1 MPQPDPTPS
10 RTYRGERRGYQGLLG
25 RRVLVV
31 AVVAGALLGV
41 IGVVSAQEANN
52 SSQRNPS
59 QPTTAPA
66 VRPGSQLDPNNPA
79 QTGERS
85 CRASNL
91 PRHDGFEK
99 SGTCVQT
106 QMGEVSDR
114 SPSALITN
122 VPENAAA
129 GEAFQITASVR
140 NVVRDRFAPAAKGG
154 YYLFMSELNEAGLT
168 HGHAHIYVQ
177 NIGDAGAAPDS
188 DAAPLDFFKAVED
201 GGGGAAPDNI
211 TVDVPGLQ
219 AGSYRAC
226 VTLGD
231 SSHRLPLTKA
241 AKIAAGAD
249 CTRFEVG
256 GAGGG
261 GGGGGEEPPTTT
273 TPPDTT
279 QPPATEPPATGPPA
293 TEPPATEPP
302 ATEPPAT
309 EPPATEPPAADPP
322 AADPPATADQGGQAP
337 PATEPPAPPPPAQQ
351 PAAPAVDQTVPPTSA
366 QSVGVVDEATGA
378 ESADQLVN
386 ASNQDG
392 SLPFTGATSGAFL
405 VLGVAMVLGGTA
417 FLMYTDTR
425 KPRHANR

>member
-10 RTYRGERRGYQGLLG
+10 RTYRGERPGYKGLLG

-59 QPTTAPA
+59 QPTAAPA
-66 VRPGSQLDPNNPA
+66 VRPGSQLDPNNPS

-114 SPSALITN
+114 SPSALITS

-154 YYLFMSELNEAGLT
+154 YYLFMSQLNEAGLT

-201 GGGGAAPDNI
+201 GGGGAAPDTI

-241 AKIAAGAD
+241 AKIAAGMD
-249 CTRFEVG
+249 CVRFTIAEG
-256 GAGGG
+256 P
-261 GGGGGEEPPTTT
+261 GGGETTTTAVPATTAPDTTAPETTNAPQTTVPDTSAPETTAPEAPPTT
-273 TPPDTT
+273 
-279 QPPATEPPATGPPA
+279 E
-293 TEPPATEPP
+293 
-302 ATEPPAT
+302 
-309 EPPATEPPAADPP
+309 
-322 AADPPATADQGGQAP
+322 
-337 PATEPPAPPPPAQQ
+337 
-351 PAAPAVDQTVPPTSA
+351 AAPQ
-366 QSVGVVDEATGA
+366 G
-378 ESADQLVN
+378 
-386 ASNQDG
+386 
-392 SLPFTGATSGAFL
+392 
-405 VLGVAMVLGGTA
+405 
-417 FLMYTDTR
+417 
-425 KPRHANR
+425 

>member
-1 MPQPDPTPS
+1 MPQHDAPTRSS
-10 RTYRGERRGYQGLLG
+10 RGVRRGLLPEAMS
-25 RRVLVV
+25 RRL
-31 AVVAGALLGV
+31 AVIAIVTGAM
-41 IGVVSAQEANN
+41 IGFVGAVGAQEAG
-52 SSQRNPS
+52 
-59 QPTTAPA
+59 TPA
-66 VRPGSQLDPNNPA
+66 VEPGSQLDPNNPS

-85 CRASNL
+85 CEASNL
-91 PRHDGFEK
+91 SRHDGFEK
-99 SGTCVQT
+99 SGTCVET

-114 SPSALITN
+114 SPSALITG

-261 GGGGGEEPPTTT
+261 GGGGEPPTTT

-279 QPPATEPPATGPPA
+279 QPPA

-309 EPPATEPPAADPP
+309 EPPATEAPQATGPPT
-322 AADPPATADQGGQAP
+322 TADQGGQAP
-337 PATEPPAPPPPAQQ
+337 PATEAPPPPPPAQQ

-366 QSVGVVDEATGA
+366 QSVGVVDEATGGA
-378 ESADQLVN
+378 TADELVN
-386 ASNQDG
+386 ASDQDG
-392 SLPFTGATSGAFL
+392 SLPFTGAASGAFL

>member
-1 MPQPDPTPS
+1 MPQHDAPTRSS
-10 RTYRGERRGYQGLLG
+10 RGVRRGLLPEAMS
-25 RRVLVV
+25 RRL
-31 AVVAGALLGV
+31 AVIAIVTGAM
-41 IGVVSAQEANN
+41 IGFVGAVGAQEAG
-52 SSQRNPS
+52 
-59 QPTTAPA
+59 TAA
-66 VRPGSQLDPNNPA
+66 VEPGSQLDPNNPS

-177 NIGDAGAAPDS
+177 NIGDAGSAPDG

-249 CTRFEVG
+249 CVRFTIAEG
-256 GAGGG
+256 P
-261 GGGGGEEPPTTT
+261 GGEETTTTAAPATTAPDTTAPETTNAPETTVPDTSAPETTAPEAPPTT
-273 TPPDTT
+273 
-279 QPPATEPPATGPPA
+279 Q
-293 TEPPATEPP
+293 
-302 ATEPPAT
+302 
-309 EPPATEPPAADPP
+309 
-322 AADPPATADQGGQAP
+322 
-337 PATEPPAPPPPAQQ
+337 
-351 PAAPAVDQTVPPTSA
+351 AAPQ
-366 QSVGVVDEATGA
+366 G
-378 ESADQLVN
+378 
-386 ASNQDG
+386 
-392 SLPFTGATSGAFL
+392 
-405 VLGVAMVLGGTA
+405 
-417 FLMYTDTR
+417 
-425 KPRHANR
+425 

>member
-1 MPQPDPTPS
+1 MPQPDPAPS
-10 RTYRGERRGYQGLLG
+10 RSYRAERRGYRDLLG

-41 IGVVSAQEANN
+41 IGVVSAQEA
-52 SSQRNPS
+52 SNPS
-59 QPTTAPA
+59 PTDPNQPATTAAPGA
-66 VRPGSQLDPNNPA
+66 PGSQLDPNNPS

-85 CRASNL
+85 CEASNL

-99 SGTCVQT
+99 SGTCVET

-114 SPSALITN
+114 SPSALITS

-177 NIGDAGAAPDS
+177 NIGDAGSAPDG

-231 SSHRLPLTKA
+231 SSHRMPLTKA
-241 AKIAAGAD
+241 AKIAAGMD
-249 CTRFEVG
+249 CVRFTIAEG
-256 GAGGG
+256 P
-261 GGGGGEEPPTTT
+261 GGETTTTAPPQTTAPATSAPETTNAPETTVPDTSAPDTSAPETTAPEAPPTT
-273 TPPDTT
+273 
-279 QPPATEPPATGPPA
+279 E
-293 TEPPATEPP
+293 
-302 ATEPPAT
+302 
-309 EPPATEPPAADPP
+309 
-322 AADPPATADQGGQAP
+322 
-337 PATEPPAPPPPAQQ
+337 
-351 PAAPAVDQTVPPTSA
+351 AAPQ
-366 QSVGVVDEATGA
+366 G
-378 ESADQLVN
+378 
-386 ASNQDG
+386 
-392 SLPFTGATSGAFL
+392 
-405 VLGVAMVLGGTA
+405 
-417 FLMYTDTR
+417 
-425 KPRHANR
+425 

>member
-1 MPQPDPTPS
+1 MPQPDRAPS
-10 RTYRGERRGYQGLLG
+10 RSYRAERRGYRDLLG

-31 AVVAGALLGV
+31 AVVAGTLLGV
-41 IGVVSAQEANN
+41 IGVVSAQEAT
-52 SSQRNPS
+52 SPNPADPNA
-59 QPTTAPA
+59 PTTTAAPGA
-66 VRPGSQLDPNNPA
+66 PGSQLDPNNPS

-85 CRASNL
+85 CEASNL
-91 PRHDGFEK
+91 SRHDGFEK
-99 SGTCVQT
+99 SGTCVET

-114 SPSALITN
+114 SPSALITG

-241 AKIAAGAD
+241 AKIAAGMD
-249 CTRFEVG
+249 CVRFTIAEG
-256 GAGGG
+256 PAG
-261 GGGGGEEPPTTT
+261 ETTTTAAPATTAPDTTAPETTNAPETTVPDTSAPDTSAPETTAPEAPPTT
-273 TPPDTT
+273 
-279 QPPATEPPATGPPA
+279 QAEP
-293 TEPPATEPP
+293 
-302 ATEPPAT
+302 
-309 EPPATEPPAADPP
+309 
-322 AADPPATADQGGQAP
+322 QG
-337 PATEPPAPPPPAQQ
+337 
-351 PAAPAVDQTVPPTSA
+351 
-366 QSVGVVDEATGA
+366 
-378 ESADQLVN
+378 
-386 ASNQDG
+386 
-392 SLPFTGATSGAFL
+392 
-405 VLGVAMVLGGTA
+405 
-417 FLMYTDTR
+417 
-425 KPRHANR
+425 

>member
-1 MPQPDPTPS
+1 MPQHDAPTRSS
-10 RTYRGERRGYQGLLG
+10 RGVRRGLLPEAMS
-25 RRVLVV
+25 RRL
-31 AVVAGALLGV
+31 AVIAIVTGAM
-41 IGVVSAQEANN
+41 IGFVGAVGAQEAG
-52 SSQRNPS
+52 
-59 QPTTAPA
+59 TPA
-66 VRPGSQLDPNNPA
+66 VEPGSQLDPNNPS

-114 SPSALITN
+114 SPSALITS

-154 YYLFMSELNEAGLT
+154 YYLFMSQLNEAGLT

-201 GGGGAAPDNI
+201 GGGGAAPDTI

-241 AKIAAGAD
+241 AKIAAGMD
-249 CTRFEVG
+249 CVRFTIAEG
-256 GAGGG
+256 P
-261 GGGGGEEPPTTT
+261 GGGETTTTAVPATTAPDTTAPETTNAPQTTVPDTSAPATTAPEAPPTT
-273 TPPDTT
+273 
-279 QPPATEPPATGPPA
+279 E
-293 TEPPATEPP
+293 
-302 ATEPPAT
+302 
-309 EPPATEPPAADPP
+309 
-322 AADPPATADQGGQAP
+322 
-337 PATEPPAPPPPAQQ
+337 
-351 PAAPAVDQTVPPTSA
+351 AAPQ
-366 QSVGVVDEATGA
+366 G
-378 ESADQLVN
+378 
-386 ASNQDG
+386 
-392 SLPFTGATSGAFL
+392 
-405 VLGVAMVLGGTA
+405 
-417 FLMYTDTR
+417 
-425 KPRHANR
+425 

>member
-1 MPQPDPTPS
+1 MPQPDPAPS
-10 RTYRGERRGYQGLLG
+10 RSHPAERRGYRDLLG

-41 IGVVSAQEANN
+41 IGVVSAQEA
-52 SSQRNPS
+52 SNPS
-59 QPTTAPA
+59 PTDPNQPATTAAPGA
-66 VRPGSQLDPNNPA
+66 PGSQLDPNNPS

-85 CRASNL
+85 CEASNL

-99 SGTCVQT
+99 SGTCVET

-114 SPSALITN
+114 SPSALITS

-177 NIGDAGAAPDS
+177 NIGDAGSAPDG

-231 SSHRLPLTKA
+231 SSHRAPLTRA

-261 GGGGGEEPPTTT
+261 GGGGEPPATT

-279 QPPATEPPATGPPA
+279 Q
-293 TEPPATEPP
+293 
-302 ATEPPAT
+302 
-309 EPPATEPPAADPP
+309 
-322 AADPPATADQGGQAP
+322 
-337 PATEPPAPPPPAQQ
+337 
-351 PAAPAVDQTVPPTSA
+351 
-366 QSVGVVDEATGA
+366 
-378 ESADQLVN
+378 
-386 ASNQDG
+386 
-392 SLPFTGATSGAFL
+392 
-405 VLGVAMVLGGTA
+405 
-417 FLMYTDTR
+417 
-425 KPRHANR
+425 